1 MALLS
6 SSVFA
11 ALDASLMEGLRART
25 IGPAAISGRIA
36 AIDAM
41 ASNPNHI
48 IVGAATGGVW
58 LSENGGL
65 TWEPVFDD
73 QPVASIG
80 AIAINQSNPDIIWV
94 GSGEGN
100 VRNSTSIGGGVF
112 KSADGGKSWKLMGL
126 EDSERINRIALHPDN
141 PEIAYVAAM
150 GALWG
155 ANEERG
161 VYKTTDGGETW
172 KKVLYVNDS
181 TGATDIKI
189 DTVNPDKLFAAMW
202 EFRRWPWHFKSG
214 GEGSGMY
221 ITHDGGETWEQRTE
235 ED

>member
-1 MALLS
+1 MQNQSQETMPLHRLKQSVCAAALLCMALLS

-126 EDSERINRIALHPDN
+126 ENSERINRIALHPDN

-155 ANEERG
+155 PNEERG

-172 KKVLYVNDS
+172 KKVLYVNGS

-202 EFRRWPWHFKSG
+202 EFRRWP
-214 GEGSGMY
+214 
-221 ITHDGGETWEQRTE
+221 
-235 ED
+235 